1 MTRLSFYIILL
12 FSDIMVELKI
22 VKVEELHQTLLT
34 WIQENNVIIGDYED
48 MKEMVLRMIRAGH
61 CFVMD
66 RDRLRD
72 AMEDIAFMMNA
83 EDDALKDRVLRS
95 LEYEDDSEE
104 EDIDIPLV
112 RSESSK

>member
-1 MTRLSFYIILL
+1 
-12 FSDIMVELKI
+12 MVELKI
-22 VKVEELHQTLLT
+22 VKAETLHQTLLT

-72 AMEDIAFMMNA
+72 AMEDISFMMNA

-95 LEYEDDSEE
+95 LEYEDETDE
-104 EDIDIPLV
+104 EDVEIPLE
-112 RSESSK
+112 RASTSTQ

>member
-1 MTRLSFYIILL
+1 
-12 FSDIMVELKI
+12 MVELKL

-34 WIQENNVIIGDYED
+34 WVQDNNVIIGDYED

-72 AMEDIAFMMNA
+72 AMEDIAYMMNA

-95 LEYEDDSEE
+95 LEYEDETDE
-104 EDIDIPLV
+104 EDIVDIPLT
-112 RSESSK
+112 RSDSRNE